1 MTKLVIMMKN
11 VISDLRVFIFFYV
24 IMVIIFSIILG
35 VLFVGNYDHPK
46 DEFVN
51 DYYKT
56 LIKKPTGFA
65 FNEYPGYE
73 YKHVTLFTANILRTL
88 RYSLGDYD
96 FGAINHLN

>member
-88 RYSLGDYD
+88 RYSL
-96 FGAINHLN
+96 